1 MKSLKQAA
9 RGSARALLMGLVA
22 AAALSGCGG
31 GSEPIEPFAPT
42 RLVAF
47 GDETSVLTADGRK
60 YSVNAINSVTNA
72 LDCASNP
79 LWIQALAN
87 RYGMVFPQCNPLN
100 LAAPQ
105 GRIMA
110 TVGAKVDD
118 VRAQLDRYLASDV
131 LTEHTLVTLFAGTN
145 DILGLYAQ
153 YPAQSEADLMAA
165 AGDTGRQLGELAVRM
180 MRTGGRTLVVSLP
193 DVGATPFAFQER
205 NNRPPVREG
214 LNRAQ
219 FLTAL
224 TTAFNT
230 ELYRAL
236 GALNDG
242 RLGAL
247 VLGDDM
253 STSLTKYPGQYGL
266 SDIMTPA
273 CQAAVSLPNCST
285 STLIGGA
292 SVSTYLWADDRHFG
306 PAGHSTLG
314 NLALSRVVRNPL

>member
-1 MKSLKQAA
+1 MKSLKRAV

-22 AAALSGCGG
+22 AAALAGCGG
-31 GSEPIEPFAPT
+31 GSEPIEAFAPT
-42 RLVAF
+42 RLIAF
-47 GDETSVLTADGRK
+47 GDEASVMTADGRK
-60 YSVNAINSVTNA
+60 YSVNALGAVSNA

-79 LWIQALAN
+79 LWIQTLAN
-87 RYGMVFPQCNPLN
+87 RYGMVFPQCNPSN

-131 LTEHTLVTLFAGTN
+131 LTEHTLVTLYVGTN

-153 YPAQSEADLMAA
+153 YPAQSEADLMRA
-165 AGDTGRQLGELAVRM
+165 AGDAGRQLGELAIRM
-180 MRTGGRTLVVSLP
+180 MRTGGRTLIVSLP
-193 DVGATPFAFQER
+193 DAGATPFAFQER
-205 NNRPPVREG
+205 NNRPPVRDG

-236 GALNDG
+236 GSLNDG

-253 STSLTKYPGQYGL
+253 STSITKYPSQYGL
-266 SDIMTPA
+266 SDIMNPA
-273 CQAAVSLPNCST
+273 CQGTAALPDCST
-285 STLIGGA
+285 NTLIGGA
-292 SVSTYLWADDRHFG
+292 TVKTYLWADDRHLG
-306 PAGHSTLG
+306 PAGHSILG
-314 NLALSRVVRNPL
+314 NLALSRVLRKPL

>member
-1 MKSLKQAA
+1 MKSFKQAA

-22 AAALSGCGG
+22 AAALAGCGG

-47 GDETSVLTADGRK
+47 GDETSVLTSDGRK
-60 YSVNAINSVTNA
+60 YSVNALNTISNA
-72 LDCASNP
+72 VDCSSNP
-79 LWIQALAN
+79 LWIQLLAN
-87 RYGMVFPQCNPLN
+87 RYGMVFPQCNPSN

-118 VRAQLDRYLASDV
+118 ARAQLDRYLASDV
-131 LTEHTLVTLFAGTN
+131 LTEHTLVTLYVGTN

-153 YPAQSEADLMAA
+153 YPAQSEADLMRA
-165 AGDTGRQLGELAVRM
+165 AGDAGRQLGELAVRM

-193 DVGATPFAFQER
+193 DVGTTPFAIQER
-205 NNRPPVREG
+205 NNRPPVRDG

-224 TTAFNT
+224 TVSFNT

-253 STSLTKYPGQYGL
+253 STSVTKFPAQYGL
-266 SDIMTPA
+266 SDVLNPA

-285 STLIGGA
+285 ATLIGGA
-292 SVSTYLWADDRHFG
+292 TVTTYLWADDRHLG
-306 PAGHSTLG
+306 PVGHSTLG
-314 NLALSRVVRNPL
+314 NLALSRVLRNPL

>member
-1 MKSLKQAA
+1 MKSLKRAV

-22 AAALSGCGG
+22 AAALAGCGG

-42 RLVAF
+42 RLIAF
-47 GDETSVLTADGRK
+47 GDEASVITADGSK
-60 YSVNAINSVTNA
+60 YSVNALNA
-72 LDCASNP
+72 VSNAVDCASNP

-87 RYGMVFPQCNPLN
+87 RYGMVFPQCNPSN

-131 LTEHTLVTLFAGTN
+131 LTERTLVTLYVGTN

-153 YPAQSEADLMAA
+153 YPAQSETDLMRA
-165 AGDTGRQLGELAVRM
+165 AGDAGRQLGELAIRM

-193 DVGATPFAFQER
+193 DAGATPFAFQER
-205 NNRPPVREG
+205 NNRPPVRDG

-247 VLGDDM
+247 VLADDM
-253 STSLTKYPGQYGL
+253 STSITKYPSQYGL
-266 SDIMTPA
+266 SDIMNQA
-273 CQAAVSLPNCST
+273 CQGTATLPNCST
-285 STLIGGA
+285 GTLVGGA
-292 SVSTYLWADDRHFG
+292 TVTTYLWADDRHFG
-306 PAGHSTLG
+306 PAGHSILG
-314 NLALSRVVRNPL
+314 NLALSRVLRNPL

>member
-9 RGSARALLMGLVA
+9 RGSARALWMGLVA
-22 AAALSGCGG
+22 AAALAGCGG

-47 GDETSVLTADGRK
+47 GDETSVLTSDGRK
-60 YSVNAINSVTNA
+60 YSINAVNSTSSAV
-72 LDCASNP
+72 DCASNP
-79 LWIQALAN
+79 LWIQLVAN

-118 VRAQLDRYLASDV
+118 ARAQLDRYLASDV
-131 LTEHTLVTLFAGTN
+131 LTEKTLVTLYVGTN

-153 YPAQSEADLMAA
+153 YPAQSETDLMNAA
-165 AGDTGRQLGELAVRM
+165 ADAGRQLGELAVRM

-193 DVGATPFAFQER
+193 DVGTTPFAIQER
-205 NNRPPVREG
+205 NSRPPVRDG

-224 TTAFNT
+224 TASFNT

-236 GALNDG
+236 GTLNDG

-253 STSLTKYPGQYGL
+253 STSFTKYPAQYGL
-266 SDIMTPA
+266 SEILTQA
-273 CQAAVSLPNCST
+273 CQASVSLPNCSNN
-285 STLIGGA
+285 TLVGGA
-292 SVSTYLWADDRHFG
+292 SVTSYLWADDRHYG
-306 PAGHSTLG
+306 PAGHTTLG
-314 NLALSRVVRNPL
+314 NLALTRVLRNPL